1 MNTTNTVEPNSH
13 DRLRRVQEARERVA
27 RNPYGRFGFHRGPYY
42 ARRYL
47 GYEGADLDPLP
58 KVAVDRFIGVGN
70 PFAVG
75 PLDPGETVLN
85 LACGAGSDALIAAR
99 RVGAA
104 GRVIGVE
111 SSQSM
116 RTCARIA
123 VKASGLAARVEIRDG
138 HSEALP
144 VPDGSIDLVIA
155 NGALRLAAERTRVF
169 EEIRRV
175 LRPGGRLYLA
185 ELVVDRPPAFD
196 PDAVADLWSA
206 FVGGALLEEELL
218 HLAAR
223 AGLKGCLLG
232 CYDCLRDAE
241 WAEHFAGRLRL
252 HAVTFSAVK

>member
-1 MNTTNTVEPNSH
+1 MTDSGGSRRPASGSPATLTAGSGFTGVLTTPDAT
-13 DRLRRVQEARERVA
+13 
-27 RNPYGRFGFHRGPYY
+27 
-42 ARRYL
+42 L

-75 PLDPGETVLN
+75 PLNPGETVLN

-155 NGALRLAAERTRVF
+155 NGAVRLAAERTRVF

-185 ELVVDRPPAFD
+185 ELVVDRLPTFD

-223 AGLKGCLLG
+223 AGLKAVPPGG

-241 WAEHFAGRLRL
+241 WAEHFAGRSRL
-252 HAVTFSAVK
+252 HAA

>member
-58 KVAVDRFIGVGN
+58 KVAVDRFIGVGD

-104 GRVIGVE
+104 GRVWSG
-111 SSQSM
+111 SSPSQSM

-155 NGALRLAAERTRVF
+155 NGALRLAAERTRCGS
-169 EEIRRV
+169 RRF
-175 LRPGGRLYLA
+175 GA
-185 ELVVDRPPAFD
+185 CSALVVDSTWQSWWSDRLPAFD

-218 HLAAR
+218 DLAAR
-223 AGLKGCLLG
+223 RA
-232 CYDCLRDAE
+232 
-241 WAEHFAGRLRL
+241 
-252 HAVTFSAVK
+252 